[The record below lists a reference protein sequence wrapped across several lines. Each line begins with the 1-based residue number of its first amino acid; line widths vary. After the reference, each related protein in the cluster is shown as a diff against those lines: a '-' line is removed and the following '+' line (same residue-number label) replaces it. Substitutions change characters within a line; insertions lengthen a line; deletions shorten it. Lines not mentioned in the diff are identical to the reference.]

1 MGEVVVECVKLL
13 DEEGTEEK
21 GVGGRHGGGLDVRFR
36 SDPRVRRPSWLF
48 VISKDSAHVCM

>member
-1 MGEVVVECVKLL
+1 VVVECVKLL